1 MRLSLEPR
9 ALRML
14 RPRADLFG
22 LVELALIALIAV
34 QCARLVWTLVTP
46 VGPVGD
52 WQAQRST
59 GAAGAVTGAAGF
71 DPFFRLAGQ
80 AGPVAVTSLNLKLFG
95 VRQDQASGRGSAI
108 IGTPDGAQRS
118 FAVGEEIMPGVL
130 LKAVDFDSVT
140 ITREG
145 ADEQL
150 YMDQSGSAP
159 VVGPAGPAASAPGI
173 VAPSAPTATTQPPP
187 AVVAPPAP
195 KGDAARDIRAE
206 PRTNGREVTGVAVF
220 PQGSGE
226 AFRAAGLAPG
236 DVVIAVNGQRIR
248 SAEQARGLAAAFQGP
263 RPPQLRVERD
273 GRVITLQPGTGR

>member
-9 ALRML
+9 ALRMM
-14 RPRADLFG
+14 RPRADPFG
-22 LVELALIALIAV
+22 LVELGLIALIAV
-34 QCARLVWTLVTP
+34 QCARLVWTVATP

-52 WQAQRST
+52 WQAHRSAPAAAT
-59 GAAGAVTGAAGF
+59 GTAGF

-80 AGPVAVTSLNLKLFG
+80 AGPVAVTALNLKLYG

-108 IGTPDGAQRS
+108 VGTPDGAQRS
-118 FAVGEEIMPGVL
+118 FAVGEEIMPGVV

-145 ADEQL
+145 RDEQL
-150 YMDQSGSAP
+150 YMDQSGEAA
-159 VVGPAGPAASAPGI
+159 VVGPAEPPAAPGI
-173 VAPSAPTATTQPPP
+173 VAPAAPAQTPPP
-187 AVVAPPAP
+187 SPVMAPSLPR
-195 KGDAARDIRAE
+195 GDAARDIRVQ
-206 PRTNGREVTGVAVF
+206 PRMNGREVTGVAVF

-248 SAEQARGLAAAFQGP
+248 SAGQAQALARAFEGS
-263 RPPQLRVERD
+263 RPPALQIERD
-273 GRVITLQPGTGR
+273 GRVMTLRPGTGQ

>member
-9 ALRML
+9 ALRRL
-14 RPRADLFG
+14 RPRTDLLG
-22 LVELALIALIAV
+22 LVELGLIALIAV
-34 QCARLVWTLVTP
+34 QCARLVWTVATP

-52 WQAQRST
+52 WQAQSGGGA
-59 GAAGAVTGAAGF
+59 GAASAGAAGF

-80 AGPVAVTSLNLKLFG
+80 SGPVAVTSLNLKLYG

-118 FAVGEEIMPGVL
+118 FAVGEEIMPGVV

-150 YMDQSGSAP
+150 YMDQSGAVP
-159 VVGPAGPAASAPGI
+159 VVGPAEPAAPGLAP
-173 VAPSAPTATTQPPP
+173 PATTRTTPPP
-187 AVVAPPAP
+187 PVVVAPPEPPQA
-195 KGDAARDIRAE
+195 KGDAARDIRVQ
-206 PRTNGREVTGVAVF
+206 PRMNGREVTGLAVF
-220 PQGSGE
+220 PQGTGD

-248 SAEQARGLAAAFQGP
+248 SAAHARELAGALAGP
-263 RPPQLRVERD
+263 RPPQLQIERD
-273 GRVITLQPGTGR
+273 GRVMTLQPGTGR